1 MLLRDAFEAKDW
13 EALGYG
19 TFEDYRVR
27 EFGRSLIKFA
37 NVGQRR
43 ESVKT
48 LAEARDEDGYGLTN
62 GQIAQTLG
70 VSEGSVRNDVRKI
83 TNLAR
88 PTHART
94 AGGVQPISKPRVSSE
109 DVTRVREAQREDSE
123 HFTLTVTSASM
134 VEDTASLVD
143 YLGRV
148 TRTLIKNP
156 DWADEVQITNLRNT
170 LDNLEDA
177 RHTVLAAINQLTGE

>member
-70 VSEGSVRNDVRKI
+70 VGKDTVRRDAQMS
-83 TNLAR
+83 NLDR

-94 AGGVQPISKPRVSSE
+94 PGGVQPISKPRVSSE
-109 DVTRVREAQREDSE
+109 DVARVREAQREDSE